1 MAVTQYIG
9 ARYVPLLADPLEW
22 DNTRS
27 YEPLTIVTYQGDSYT
42 SRQYVPVGMSIS
54 NESYWAQTGNYDGQV
69 EAYRQETQRV
79 SDALSSVEST
89 AGTAASDAESAL
101 AKIGT
106 GFDSTDTVRAAVD
119 GLSGKIG
126 TGFDSTDTVRAAV
139 DGISSEIGTLP
150 AGVTDIG
157 SELGSLVGDIDA
169 IETTLTGFDATH
181 QVKAYVD
188 TAIASVETQL
198 TKHAVFIGDSF
209 STTTF
214 VSSSNRWC
222 YKVARAIHMTP
233 HIYADNGAGFL
244 RQGNNGYNF
253 NDLAGQ
259 AASDSSFTNS
269 DVHYVIVLGGLNDLR
284 SEYIGTAFTT
294 GVQNVID
301 TCRTAF
307 PNAQIVICGVNAWSD
322 GFTWVGAYN
331 QGNLWAEIK
340 IQDTIRTYAERV
352 SFVGMSWCLG
362 FNENLYSGNPPH
374 PNSAGHIVIAN
385 WILSYLFGSGIG
397 RSISGITVY
406 GSDNTEVGVM
416 TIHARADV
424 QEIVLNLTDVAGAS
438 NTIHDDYNI
447 LGENQFIIQGLTLNT
462 SSITEKAFV
471 GVRQSTGIK
480 TVYYGYGRLT
490 RVNC

>member
-9 ARYVPLLADPLEW
+9 ARYVPILADPLEW

-106 GFDSTDTVRAAVD
+106 GFN
-119 GLSGKIG
+119 
-126 TGFDSTDTVRAAV
+126 STDTVRAAV
-139 DGISSEIGTLP
+139 DGISNKIGTLP
-150 AGVTDIG
+150 AGVTDVG
-157 SELGSLVGDIDA
+157 TELGSLAGDIASANGDIDA

-188 TAIASVETQL
+188 NAIGSVETQL

-214 VSSSNRWC
+214 VTDANRWC
-222 YKVARAIHMTP
+222 RKVARALHVTP

-244 RQGNNGYNF
+244 RPGNNTYNF
-253 NDLAGQ
+253 TNLATQ
-259 AASDSSFTNS
+259 AVNDSSFTNS
-269 DVHYVIVLGGLNDLR
+269 DVHYVFVLGGLNDLR
-284 SEYIGTAFTT
+284 SEYIDSAFTT
-294 GVQNVID
+294 GVKDLID
-301 TCRTAF
+301 VCRASFT
-307 PNAQIVICGVNAWSD
+307 NAQIVICGVNAWSD
-322 GFTWVGAYN
+322 GFTWVGTYN
-331 QGNLWAEIK
+331 KGNLWAEIQ
-340 IQDTIRTYAERV
+340 IQDTIRAYAERV
-352 SFVGMSWCLG
+352 SFIGMAWCLG
-362 FNENLYSGNPPH
+362 FNENLYAGNPSLPNAAPH
-374 PNSAGHIVIAN
+374 PNAAGHIAMAN
-385 WILSYLFGSGIG
+385 WILSYLFGSGVG
-397 RSISGITVY
+397 RSLSTMKVY
-406 GSDNTEVGVM
+406 GSDDSEVGVM
-416 TIHARADV
+416 SIHARADM
-424 QEIVLNLTDVAGAS
+424 QEIVLNLSADTGAS

-447 LGENQFIIQGLTLNT
+447 LGEYQFIIQGLTLNT
-462 SSITEKAFV
+462 TSTTEKAFV
-471 GVRQSTGIK
+471 GARQSTGIK